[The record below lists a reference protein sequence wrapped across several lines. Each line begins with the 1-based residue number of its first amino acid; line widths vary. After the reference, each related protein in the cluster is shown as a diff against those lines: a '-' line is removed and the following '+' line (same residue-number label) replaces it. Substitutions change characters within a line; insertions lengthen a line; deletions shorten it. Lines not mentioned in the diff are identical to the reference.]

1 MSDDNKEVNKMYT
14 AVKVNKLFQ
23 QSKNDDERNFFLEAV
38 FFTLM
43 AGSFAAFSLAYWSGW
58 NGNI

>member
-1 MSDDNKEVNKMYT
+1 MYS

-23 QSKNDDERNFFLEAV
+23 QSKKEDERNFVLEVV
-38 FFTLM
+38 FFALM

-58 NGNI
+58 SGKI